1 MSEPNR
7 AAIERYYDG
16 RVEDKLGDFTNFN
29 PRIEAAIETL
39 AEWAP
44 ASPRRVLEIGC
55 GIGAT
60 AWRMARA
67 WPRAE
72 VIGSDISPLSIDVA
86 RTCFRLPNLSYH
98 IGRID
103 EAALGGKFH
112 LIVLM
117 DVYEHIALRDRATL
131 HAAIRSLLADEALMV
146 FSVPTPLLQQTTRA
160 SRPELLQPVDED
172 VTMGDIIRLAA
183 DTETHIL
190 YFRHVGIWHYGD
202 YAHFVLGR
210 GVNLQTVALREYRP
224 PGFAGFKHR
233 VKRLLGRGSFLET
246 AHDYLGTDL
255 LRPRP
260 RRPARRFRVSA
271 GERRRL
277 AAAWFAPRPA

>member
-1 MSEPNR
+1 MEPTR
-7 AAIERYYDG
+7 PTVEKYYDE
-16 RVEDKLGDFTNFN
+16 RVDGKLDDFTHCN

-86 RTCFRLPNLSYH
+86 RACFRLPNLSYH
-98 IGRID
+98 AGLVE
-103 EAALGGKFH
+103 EAAFGGRFD

-117 DVYEHIALRDRATL
+117 DVYEHVAQRERTRL
-131 HAAIRSLLADEALMV
+131 HAAIRSLLADEARIV
-146 FSVPTPLLQQTTRA
+146 FSIPTPLLQQTTRA

-172 VTMGDIIRLAA
+172 VTMADIVRLAA
-183 DTETHIL
+183 DTDTHVL
-190 YFRHVGIWHYGD
+190 YFRDVGIWRYGD

-210 GVNLQTVALREYRP
+210 GPHLKPVLLRESRS
-224 PGFAGFKHR
+224 PGFAGLKHR
-233 VKRLLGRGSFLET
+233 MKRLLGRGSL
-246 AHDYLGTDL
+246 ANAARDYLGTDL
-255 LRPRP
+255 LRPQP
-260 RRPARRFRVSA
+260 RRAASRFRVSA

-277 AAAWFAPRPA
+277 AAAWLTRRPT